1 MERNQS
7 KTIAFLL
14 LSALLIVSVALALI
28 LVNQK
33 KEDRKVLEMIESE
46 KTKESTPSITEQMK
60 EVM

>member
-7 KTIAFLL
+7 KTITFLL

-46 KTKESTPSITEQMK
+46 KTKETTPSITEQMK